1 MIKALSLLTAALGPL
16 AYAEF
21 VGVPKQQ
28 PVAVDKPSDPWHEAA
43 KIAAAVEKRRR
54 KAAKRLKELK

>member
-1 MIKALSLLTAALGPL
+1 MIKSLSLLTAALGPL

-21 VGVPKQQ
+21 FGMLKQQ
-28 PVAVDKPSDPWHEAA
+28 PAVTEKPSDPWYEAA

-54 KAAKRLKELK
+54 KAAKRLKDMT